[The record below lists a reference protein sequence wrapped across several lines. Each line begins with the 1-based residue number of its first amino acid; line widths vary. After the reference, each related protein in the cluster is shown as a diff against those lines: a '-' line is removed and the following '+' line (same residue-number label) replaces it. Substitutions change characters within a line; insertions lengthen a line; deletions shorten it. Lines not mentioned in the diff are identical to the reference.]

1 MNILFFGDRGTG
13 RDKNKMKAKISNG
26 GLFLICKAFPVS
38 EMFREPI
45 AANWLSL
52 PAAAGCMLMLFLP
65 GEAQAE
71 AVTGSR
77 HLLWSVP
84 GRQSVPHQSAWHGAC

>member
-1 MNILFFGDRGTG
+1 
-13 RDKNKMKAKISNG
+13 MKAKICNG
-26 GLFLICKAFPVS
+26 GLFLICKTIPVS

-45 AANWLSL
+45 AASWLWL

-77 HLLWSVP
+77 YLLWSVLERVLKIIP
-84 GRQSVPHQSAWHGAC
+84 ANCTPHFAVYLSLIRST